1 MSQADWVL
9 ISEGGGGQ
17 SRAAVAAV
25 RALAAGGYRAAV
37 TVSEARSLAAAS
49 RSCARRVSVPSAEK
63 DPAGYAAALRAELTA
78 NRYLTVLAA
87 SDAAL
92 IALQAPVQHLLNK
105 VTCAA
110 KASAAG
116 IAVPATETFAS
127 REELLAAKDRLPY
140 PVVLKPDVKRYRA
153 ARVDSPAELGGAV
166 PGPGTVMV
174 QPYLR
179 DRLHAV
185 VGVVWNRHLVAA
197 VHLQYLRVW
206 PAPCGTVA
214 SAETTSSDPALAE
227 RLVRLLDGHNGLFHA
242 EFAGPYLL
250 DLNPRVHASLPVAIA
265 AGADLVS
272 IYCDLLRG
280 IAVPTVRGRPGMFFR
295 WVEGDIRSLL
305 WARRNGQL
313 STLAALAALR
323 PRPGA
328 VHSFGSLRDPGPML
342 ARLSYAVERLRRG
355 PAPDGGYTALAS
367 GTGQA

>member
-1 MSQADWVL
+1 MGQPDWVL

-37 TVSEARSLAAAS
+37 TVSGARSLAAAS
-49 RSCARRVSVPSAEK
+49 RSCTRRVSVPSAET
-63 DPAGYAAALRAELTA
+63 DPEGYAAALRAELAT

-92 IALQAPVQHLLNK
+92 VALQAPVQHLLNK
-105 VTCAA
+105 VACAA
-110 KASAAG
+110 KARAAG
-116 IAVPATETFAS
+116 MAVPATETFAS
-127 REELLAAKDRLPY
+127 REELLAAGDRLPY
-140 PVVLKPDVKRYRA
+140 PVVVKPDLKRYRA
-153 ARVDSPAELGGAV
+153 ARVDSPAELGAAV

-174 QPYLR
+174 QPFLG

-185 VGVVWNRHLVAA
+185 VGVIWNGQLVAG

-214 SAETTSSDPALAE
+214 SAETTSLDPALEE
-227 RLVRLLDGHNGLFHA
+227 RLVRLLDGYNGLFHA

-250 DLNPRVHASLPVAIA
+250 DLNPRVHASLPVAVA
-265 AGADLVS
+265 AGADLVG

-280 IAVPTVRGRPGMFFR
+280 RAVPTVRGRPGVFFR

-305 WARRNGQL
+305 WARRNGDI
-313 STLAALAALR
+313 STLSALAALR
-323 PRPGA
+323 PRRGA
-328 VHSFGSLRDPGPML
+328 VHSFGSLRDPGPMVV
-342 ARLSYAVERLRRG
+342 RLSYVVDRLRRG

-367 GTGQA
+367 GAGQA